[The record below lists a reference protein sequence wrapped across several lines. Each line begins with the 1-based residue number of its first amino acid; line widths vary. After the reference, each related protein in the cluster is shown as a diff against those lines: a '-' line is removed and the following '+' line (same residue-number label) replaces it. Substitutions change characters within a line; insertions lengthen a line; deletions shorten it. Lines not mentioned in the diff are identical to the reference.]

1 MSNLLCWFELQHQPF
16 MTVSNTVQ
24 MHGWCTHWQSNWNCF
39 VVTLNLVCHAANRP
53 DLQDFVLLFLNI
65 FCTEQMEKN
74 HFTVVLPV
82 LLTRHQLFRCS
93 SCWNGGIW
101 QCSVWST
108 ISQILI
114 DSPVL
119 KVLSFTH
126 KTLHCVHELIGDC
139 FHKARRLQL
148 NLLAHGGPTFVSTS
162 FVALLWMCFQ
172 MTLQA
177 LPVHWVVT
185 LMLNFPRSWATKPLA
200 SESAFSLTVGSFW
213 TSPKCHIILFWSTV
227 DCFCWRLFGVAALD
241 CLCFHNGVPACSVFA
256 TWTSRSSVWPAVADQ
271 KFHPGS
277 VLVFLS

>member
-148 NLLAHGGPTFVSTS
+148 NLLAHGGPTFVSTA
-162 FVALLWMCFQ
+162 FVVQ
-172 MTLQA
+172 YPN
-177 LPVHWVVT
+177 LPIIWLYIEYPHTGLTGSWLVHGRCASQHIRLVT
-185 LMLNFPRSWATKPLA
+185 
-200 SESAFSLTVGSFW
+200 
-213 TSPKCHIILFWSTV
+213 TSPNTQW
-227 DCFCWRLFGVAALD
+227 
-241 CLCFHNGVPACSVFA
+241 
-256 TWTSRSSVWPAVADQ
+256 
-271 KFHPGS
+271 
-277 VLVFLS
+277 